1 VRHLP
6 VFSLSIEPDV
16 SQLIATMRTG
26 DRAALDRIFDIVYDE
41 LRGRAR
47 AQLGRWR
54 PGDTLD
60 TTALVHETYV
70 RFAGDGRP
78 RIAPED
84 RAHFFAIAARAMR
97 QIIIDHAR
105 QAGAVK
111 RGGNLAIDTLWTDD
125 GVQVSDPEP
134 LLALDEALERLAQL
148 DARLARIVDLRFFAG
163 LSVEETAEVL
173 DVSTRTIKRDWR
185 KARALLYDALNDS
198 RPDDPA
204 AHGRAA
210 DGSAAADRPV

>member
-1 VRHLP
+1 
-6 VFSLSIEPDV
+6 
-16 SQLIATMRTG
+16 MRTG

-185 KARALLYDALNDS
+185 KARALLYDAMNDS